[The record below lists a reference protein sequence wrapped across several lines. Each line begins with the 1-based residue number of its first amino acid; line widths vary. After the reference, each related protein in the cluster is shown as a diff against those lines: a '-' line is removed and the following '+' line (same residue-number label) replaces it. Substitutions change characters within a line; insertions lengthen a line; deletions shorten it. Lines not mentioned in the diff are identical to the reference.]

1 MSSAHVPFSVWKV
14 SRLRPVG
21 RGAVVQVADINE
33 STYIQTYHSTMSL
46 LMIDLTF
53 LEEQDNEIVV
63 KDLAVADSHSKTISL
78 NVF

>member
-1 MSSAHVPFSVWKV
+1 
-14 SRLRPVG
+14 
-21 RGAVVQVADINE
+21 VQVADINE